1 MIIRA
6 ITVKNSFQMML
17 NMVPN
22 AILLLLTVV
31 KFAQNRSKF
40 TPQGFYENIFK
51 QALSIS
57 LSYKK
62 LPEYC

>member
-1 MIIRA
+1 MTIRA

-22 AILLLLTVV
+22 AIFLLLTVV

-51 QALSIS
+51 QALKDELYNKNI
-57 LSYKK
+57 K
-62 LPEYC
+62 